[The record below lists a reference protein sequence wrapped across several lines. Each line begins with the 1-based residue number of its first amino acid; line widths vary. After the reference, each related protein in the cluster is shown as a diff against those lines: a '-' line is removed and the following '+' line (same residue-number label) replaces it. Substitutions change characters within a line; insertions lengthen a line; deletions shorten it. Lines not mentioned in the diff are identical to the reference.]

1 WQAHSPRASW
11 HAAGVEETTVGT
23 GLAPADLTLD
33 LGDLHPS
40 GHGAL
45 RIACRTEG
53 DRVVAATPEPGLLHR
68 GTEKLLE
75 ARDYRQALML
85 ANRHDWLGAAV
96 SEIALAV
103 AIEELLGIEVPPRA
117 VWLRTLLCEISRAS
131 AALLLLAGAAT
142 LPPRGTPGKPDRGG
156 FAGPPGKPDRGGF
169 AGPPGIAAR
178 EAWLDCLEGIS
189 GGRVHPMIARV
200 GGLAH
205 DAPADWGARISDAII
220 TTQDQ
225 MPAIREAIDV
235 TIPEGIA
242 VLSTEEATRWAVGG
256 PVARASGLDEDLRR
270 DAPTLAYAEV
280 ADAIAVACSRDG
292 DARARYHVLADQV
305 IADLDVIAA
314 LWSRVPGGDIDVR
327 LPKVVRAPEGEA
339 YSCLESAMGPS
350 GAFVVS
356 TGETTPW
363 RVRLRTASYANVQA
377 MGAALPGTR
386 LVDLP
391 AAVGSFLFVAGD
403 LDH

>member
-1 WQAHSPRASW
+1 
-11 HAAGVEETTVGT
+11 VEETTVGT

-169 AGPPGIAAR
+169 AGPPGITAR

>member
-1 WQAHSPRASW
+1 M
-11 HAAGVEETTVGT
+11 EETTVGT

-156 FAGPPGKPDRGGF
+156 FADPPGKPDRGGF
-169 AGPPGIAAR
+169 AGPPGKPDRGGFADPPGITAR

>member
-1 WQAHSPRASW
+1 
-11 HAAGVEETTVGT
+11 VEETTVGT

-156 FAGPPGKPDRGGF
+156 FADPPGKPDRGGF

>member
-1 WQAHSPRASW
+1 M
-11 HAAGVEETTVGT
+11 EETTVGT

-45 RIACRTEG
+45 RIACRIEG

-96 SEIALAV
+96 SEITLAV

-117 VWLRTLLCEISRAS
+117 VWLRTLLCEMSRAS

-142 LPPRGTPGKPDRGG
+142 LPPRGMPVAR
-156 FAGPPGKPDRGGF
+156 A
-169 AGPPGIAAR
+169 PGIAAR

-205 DAPADWGARISDAII
+205 DAPADWGERISRAII
-220 TTQDQ
+220 ATRAEI
-225 MPAIREAIDV
+225 PAIREAINV
-235 TIPEGIA
+235 AIPEGIA
-242 VLSTEEATRWAVGG
+242 VLSTEEAIRWAVGG
-256 PVARASGLDEDLRR
+256 PVARASGLHEDLRR

-280 ADAIAVACSRDG
+280 SDSIDVAYSHDG
-292 DARARYHVLADQV
+292 DARARYHVLADQI

-314 LWSRVPGGDIDVR
+314 LWSRVPGGGIDVR

-386 LVDLP
+386 LADLP

>member
-1 WQAHSPRASW
+1 M
-11 HAAGVEETTVGT
+11 TVGT

-45 RIACRTEG
+45 RIACRLEG

-96 SEIALAV
+96 SEITLAI

-117 VWLRTLLCEISRAS
+117 VWLRTLLCEMSRAS

-142 LPPRGTPGKPDRGG
+142 LPPRGGSTD
-156 FAGPPGKPDRGGF
+156 PPGKPDRGGF
-169 AGPPGIAAR
+169 AGPPGITAR

-205 DAPADWGARISDAII
+205 DAPADWGERIRDAII
-220 TTQDQ
+220 ATRAA

-235 TIPEGIA
+235 AIPQGIA
-242 VLSTEEATRWAVGG
+242 VLPKEEAIRWAVGG
-256 PVARASGLDEDLRR
+256 PVARASGLAEDLRR
-270 DAPTLAYAEV
+270 DAPSLAYAEV
-280 ADAIAVACSRDG
+280 SDVIDVVCSQDG
-292 DARARYHVLADQV
+292 DARARYHVLAEQV
-305 IADLDVIAA
+305 IADLDVISA
-314 LWSRVPGGDIDVR
+314 LWSRAPGGDIDVR

-377 MGAALPGTR
+377 MGAALPGTQI
-386 LVDLP
+386 VDLP

>member
-1 WQAHSPRASW
+1 M
-11 HAAGVEETTVGT
+11 EETTVGT

-103 AIEELLGIEVPPRA
+103 AIAELLGIEVPPRA

>member
-1 WQAHSPRASW
+1 
-11 HAAGVEETTVGT
+11 VEETTVGT

-156 FAGPPGKPDRGGF
+156 FAGPPGS
-169 AGPPGIAAR
+169 ATR

-205 DAPADWGARISDAII
+205 DAPADWGERIRDAII
-220 TTQDQ
+220 ATRAE

-235 TIPEGIA
+235 AIPEGIA
-242 VLSTEEATRWAVGG
+242 VLSTEDATCWAVGG

-270 DAPTLAYAEV
+270 DAPSLAYAEV
-280 ADAIAVACSRDG
+280 SDVIDVACSQDG
-292 DARARYHVLADQV
+292 DARARYHVLAKQV
-305 IADLDVIAA
+305 IADLDVISA

-377 MGAALPGTR
+377 MGAALAGTR